1 MTLGWKG
8 LYFTMTRGKK
18 GHWRMG
24 GIKQELFQKY
34 FLFHIS
40 QTESS
45 DLFTFFL
52 KWGYCQPAK
61 SLFSELTGTAN
72 SYLMMRKKVA
82 TSSRFIYATE
92 SLLLNETRCN
102 FSNPLFLFSP
112 KVSIMV
118 LLKRVRRNFFFTV

>member
-1 MTLGWKG
+1 
-8 LYFTMTRGKK
+8 
-18 GHWRMG
+18 MG
-24 GIKQELFQKY
+24 GINQELFQKY

-61 SLFSELTGTAN
+61 SLFSELTGTVN
-72 SYLMMRKKVA
+72 SYLMMRKKEVA

-118 LLKRVRRNFFFTV
+118 FLKTVRRNSFFTV